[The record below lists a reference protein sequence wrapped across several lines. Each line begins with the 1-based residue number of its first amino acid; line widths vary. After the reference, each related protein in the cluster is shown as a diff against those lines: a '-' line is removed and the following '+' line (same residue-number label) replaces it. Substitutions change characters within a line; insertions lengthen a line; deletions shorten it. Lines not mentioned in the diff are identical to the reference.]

1 MLESDTDAYAT
12 TSLPYGLLIT
22 RILLYYSIDL
32 SEHLMVEVSA
42 IYDSK
47 IFSSIGY
54 VLLDTEW
61 CKKDSDKAQSDL
73 PKHVLQHGKPHERS
87 DIKGKLT
94 GQIVKMSQHKYASNV
109 VEKCLIFATPKECQ
123 VLVNEM
129 LGSTLENEPLQ
140 SLIGLVRSYRYDKEL
155 VDPDMANADATILR
169 EAIQTKQLD
178 NDNFLIILS
187 TRNVHQRR
195 AIFLYFV
202 L

>member
-1 MLESDTDAYAT
+1 M
-12 TSLPYGLLIT
+12 P
-22 RILLYYSIDL
+22 
-32 SEHLMVEVSA
+32 VQ
-42 IYDSK
+42 K
-47 IFSSIGY
+47 
-54 VLLDTEW
+54 
-61 CKKDSDKAQSDL
+61 
-73 PKHVLQHGKPHERS
+73 
-87 DIKGKLT
+87 
-94 GQIVKMSQHKYASNV
+94 
-109 VEKCLIFATPKECQ
+109 
-123 VLVNEM
+123 
-129 LGSTLENEPLQ
+129 